1 MNKTAIIAQASMVEC
16 NHGGIEIS
24 LTNTNDAL
32 YWRRNWGEDSI
43 TEWKEAEIDY
53 STTDN
58 DGSPFLD
65 DEGKEESMP
74 YFRLDDG
81 GWKYFLSEFLR
92 YDI

>member
-1 MNKTAIIAQASMVEC
+1 MEENIVAQASYVEC

-43 TEWKEAEIDY
+43 TEWKEAEIEH
-53 STTDN
+53 STIDN

-65 DEGKEESMP
+65 DEGKEEAMP

-81 GWKYFLSEFLR
+81 GWKYFLNEFML
-92 YDI
+92 IQL